1 MIINLIKIIL
11 QPILRGDVENLS
23 SLFLTGMQ
31 SEFERKHCI
40 ISPRMTPYPEARVLL
55 SIDYESWL
63 TLTGE
68 NGHFSPAQRQELD
81 GGFTCRAV
89 DGILE
94 LLGKTRA
101 SFYLVGEILDWY
113 PEVAQKIA
121 AAGHELGFHC
131 HTHRPLGNA
140 SELESDLNQS
150 QSWLKA
156 YGVRGY
162 RAPRVRITEQAY
174 PILKQYGFFYSSSL
188 YAPAGSLARKS
199 GIWELPVSTLRL
211 TGGEPELTAPRHFSL
226 SLLAQ
231 GEIPYGSSFIIGL
244 LGDLVLRILEKELRA
259 GRSPVIFLHPYEL
272 VRPQGWRA
280 RSRRIILKDPL
291 QTPFCLNKSGF
302 LRRLMRAFPVSP
314 LGAWLDEALASNGE
328 GQGD

>member
-1 MIINLIKIIL
+1 
-11 QPILRGDVENLS
+11 
-23 SLFLTGMQ
+23 
-31 SEFERKHCI
+31 
-40 ISPRMTPYPEARVLL
+40 MTSFPEARVLL

-68 NGHFSPAQRQELD
+68 NGRFSPQQRQELD
-81 GGFTCRAV
+81 DGFTRKAV

-94 LLGKTRA
+94 LLGKAQA

-131 HTHRPLGNA
+131 HIHRPLNEV
-140 SELESDLNQS
+140 SELEGDLRQS
-150 QSWLKA
+150 QNWLKA

-162 RAPRVRITEQAY
+162 RAPRVRIAEQAY
-174 PILKQYGFFYSSSL
+174 PILRQYGFLYSSSL

-199 GIWELPVSTLRL
+199 GVWELPVSTLRL
-211 TGGEPELTAPRHFSL
+211 PGGEPELTAPRHFSL
-226 SLLAQ
+226 RLLAQ

-244 LGDLVLRILEKELRA
+244 LGDLVLRMLEKELRA

-272 VRPQGWRA
+272 VRPPDWGRRA
-280 RSRRIILKDPL
+280 RGVILKDPL
-291 QTPFCLNKSGF
+291 QTPFCLDKSGF
-302 LRRLMRAFPVSP
+302 LRRLLRAFPVSP
-314 LGAWLDEALASNGE
+314 LGVWLGELLAWRGE
-328 GQGD
+328 GEDD

>member
-1 MIINLIKIIL
+1 
-11 QPILRGDVENLS
+11 
-23 SLFLTGMQ
+23 
-31 SEFERKHCI
+31 
-40 ISPRMTPYPEARVLL
+40 MTPFPEARVLL

-68 NGHFSPAQRQELD
+68 NGRSSPQQRQELD
-81 GGFTCRAV
+81 GGFTCKAV

-94 LLGKTRA
+94 LLGKAQA

-131 HTHRPLGNA
+131 HTHRPLNDV
-140 SELESDLNQS
+140 SELEGDLHQS
-150 QSWLKA
+150 QSWLKT

-162 RAPRVRITEQAY
+162 RAPRVRISEQAY
-174 PILKQYGFFYSSSL
+174 PILKQYGFSYSSSL
-188 YAPAGSLARKS
+188 YAPAGRLTRKS

-211 TGGEPELTAPRHFSL
+211 PGGEPELTAPRHFSL
-226 SLLAQ
+226 RLLAQ

-244 LGDLVLRILEKELRA
+244 LGDLVLRILEKELRT

-272 VRPQGWRA
+272 VHPQNWGA
-280 RSRRIILKDPL
+280 HARRIILNDPL
-291 QTPFCLNKSGF
+291 QAPFCRDKSGF
-302 LRRLMRAFPVSP
+302 LRRLLNTFPVSP
-314 LGAWLDEALASNGE
+314 LGVWLDELLAWRGE
-328 GQGD
+328 GTDD